1 MKKIIALLALTCLC
15 TAANASTIYS
25 FTVDSGSNVGS
36 GFLDIDET
44 GLATSGSL
52 TMTSGS
58 VIGEYSLF
66 SGVPSS
72 KLSPFGAFLY
82 DNMTYNGSSLELDW
96 YGLLF
101 TGNGL
106 EINIWGNGNGNPNS
120 FWASNGNS
128 YVVKSNAASFTAV
141 ETGALPASV
150 PVPAAIWL
158 FAPALISLIGLGKRK
173 QGIPLAA

>member
-15 TAANASTIYS
+15 TSVNASTIYS

-36 GFLDIDET
+36 GFLDTDET

-58 VIGEYSLF
+58 IIGEYSLF
-66 SGVPSS
+66 SNVPTS
-72 KLSPFGAFLY
+72 KLSPFGKFLY
-82 DNMTYNGSSLELDW
+82 NNMTYNGSSLELDW

-106 EINIWGNGNGNPNS
+106 EINIWGNGEGNPNS
-120 FWASNGNS
+120 FWASNGTS
-128 YVVKSNAASFTAV
+128 YIVRSNLASFTA
-141 ETGALPASV
+141 AQPLPASV

-158 FAPALISLIGLGKRK
+158 FGPVLMGLVGMFKRK
-173 QGIPLAA
+173 QGMPLVA